1 GSVDHGLD
9 LGARGARA
17 DAERDT
23 GRGEADRL
31 AHVLVDGGAVGDGV
45 AVAAGSL
52 LDDGLD
58 VRVVVAQPGADDLRI
73 GEAGQPVEVLLRRHR
88 LAVLGEQLH
97 EDLAQ
102 DRLVVR
108 ERPVEVEDDCAD
120 RHQSSRCTSAM
131 SCSNCGPSS
140 SSTARSYFSIAQPQ
154 KSKSR
159 SEIPSWIDPH
169 SVQPYFDIR
178 PQSRARATLLRS
190 GLP

>member
-1 GSVDHGLD
+1 
-9 LGARGARA
+9 
-17 DAERDT
+17 
-23 GRGEADRL
+23 
-31 AHVLVDGGAVGDGV
+31 AVGDGV
-45 AVAAGSL
+45 AVEDDSL
-52 LDDGLD
+52 LDHGVDI
-58 VRVVVAQPGADDLRI
+58 RVLVSQPGPDDLRI
-73 GEAGQPVEVLLRRHR
+73 RQAGQPVEVLLRRHR
-88 LAVLGEQLH
+88 LAVLGEQPH

-108 ERPVEVEDDCAD
+108 ESPVEVETGRDS
-120 RHQSSRCTSAM
+120 RHQSSRCTSL
-131 SCSNCGPSS
+131 SNRRNSGPSS